1 MGDSRV
7 RLTPPQT
14 KVLHVFL
21 KHEGAGRPPPTY
33 AELCACFGWR
43 STGAARDHI
52 AALVK
57 KGELLTVDHGRP
69 GAFLPP
75 RAKKAPLIN
84 PEEAIARRFTQ
95 IGQISLPSF
104 MHPGG
109 GAFAMN
115 VPDDAMA
122 GAGVSQ
128 NDVIVANRSAD
139 GQPGFLAV
147 IQVKRELLVRRVES
161 RAGRLVAVS
170 VPRSGRRES
179 HRVSKKSIRGR
190 VTGLLRDYKGT

>member
-1 MGDSRV
+1 
-7 RLTPPQT
+7 
-14 KVLHVFL
+14 
-21 KHEGAGRPPPTY
+21 
-33 AELCACFGWR
+33 
-43 STGAARDHI
+43 
-52 AALVK
+52 VK